1 VNRRIGMLSVALV
14 AIVASAPPS
23 PSRAAEAAVEANK
36 SWCMTYCDA
45 IYLGC
50 MKTFGWFDEEACE
63 EWKEGCL
70 DGCRVND

>member
-1 VNRRIGMLSVALV
+1 MNRRIGMLSVALV

-23 PSRAAEAAVEANK
+23 PSRAAEAEADK

-50 MKTFGWFDEEACE
+50 MKTFGWFDEDACE
-63 EWKEGCL
+63 EWKQGCL